1 MKPYR
6 GVIRGNTVILEETPE
21 GAEGAEAVVLLK
33 VSEKEDQAIIQR
45 QKAMLQRGFPTGKL
59 LYKKREELHC
69 GGK

>member
-6 GVIRGNTVILEETPE
+6 GVIRGNTVILEETLE

-33 VSEKEDQAIIQR
+33 VSEKEDQVIIQR
-45 QKAMLQRGFPTGKL
+45 QKAMLQKSFPMGKL
-59 LYKKREELHC
+59 LYKKREELHR